1 MRPWSRC
8 RRSMART
15 ASLMLVM
22 CAACVPPSFPTSP
35 SICSSLSRSSSMS
48 SSEPPPE
55 SLVLPSCVHIAS
67 TFLRSR
73 SRSSLCFL
81 RPSPCSSSLACIES
95 SLLLTPSLWSRA
107 LLTLC
112 SRPAFLVMSRPC
124 LSMAS
129 ACAPSRSCS
138 VLTDSPRSLSTRL
151 VSSAPRPWLLASL
164 ASSRSTP
171 SPSSCARS
179 ALSIVP
185 WCRTARSSC
194 ASLSSTRPLACTSM
208 PCSAWTMLPFRPST
222 PAPSCPRPRSS
233 FSTAAMQCWWRS
245 LALARA
251 CLVVSRSLSTLPRAS
266 ASFCIS
272 TRIRFIQL
280 VMLLL
285 PLRRARNS
293 LSTLWRVAACSS
305 TFESVT
311 AWSLAMCAS
320 CCFSSRSSSESGSS
334 VVMMWCRTKLIIDS
348 SPPFRPSSTGLP
360 MSASSGTSKGVM
372 CAIPN
377 GRSPRAAAR
386 HSRASAGLLPCCPLR
401 GPCAP

>member
-95 SLLLTPSLWSRA
+95 SLLLTPSLWSREVFM
-107 LLTLC
+107 LC
-112 SRPAFLVMSRPC
+112 TMPMVLFSSKAC
-124 LSMAS
+124 LSAKSFDAS
-129 ACAPSRSCS
+129 SFSWRFFTKASM
-138 VLTDSPRSLSTRL
+138 SLSTTRTSCVSRPWVCARACRSRL
-151 VSSAPRPWLLASL
+151 VVSANSCESPSLLA
-164 ASSRSTP
+164 AVTWR
-171 SPSSCARS
+171 
-179 ALSIVP
+179 VV
-185 WCRTARSSC
+185 RSSC
-194 ASLSSTRPLACTSM
+194 ESFRSARNL
-208 PCSAWTMLPFRPST
+208 PCSS
-222 PAPSCPRPRSS
+222 RPRSAPTTLFFSASKPPLSWPS
-233 FSTAAMQCWWRS
+233 FRSRLSTVCMQCWWRS